1 MQEQFND
8 TLDFRRYFRIL
19 RQGKWLYALC
29 LAGALVLAIVYAAIS
44 KPVYRHYAN
53 ILIEAD
59 EGGGG
64 GLSSLLGNSS
74 MANLFSL
81 SGLGSSTLDDELQV
95 MASHDCFVRTAKTLG
110 LNRMYFERN
119 GLTKDLLFHTSPVLV
134 EAPTEYFD
142 TLLNPLKVNI
152 ELEGNGKVSAR
163 VSKGFLG
170 WKTLATVEHQP
181 LPCTITWE
189 TGSLLLLKSDCYT
202 DEERT
207 IQVNVSGYNGAAFGL
222 ESEIVMEQVNKK
234 ANAIALSMKHPE
246 KEYAHEV
253 LRAHIQSYREM
264 RKEHKGQKA
273 VRQIGFLDERIGML
287 MNELDTVQ
295 TNMRDF
301 MSGNSLVDVENQTKI
316 LLARNEG
323 LQDSILRAETR
334 LQLCRMVSDVLN
346 ASPEDFPPL
355 TGMGNDRQIE
365 QYNALV
371 LQRNQLKVSAK
382 EGNSALDVNT
392 QQLTT
397 LRQLV
402 LENMQLTIAQNQQI
416 LQRMKAEQAKSAS
429 SLGQMPSA
437 GLEYLNRERDLQVK
451 NGLLLFLL
459 QQRENSMM
467 SAMSRSEAGYIF
479 EPPYTAKKKD
489 YSKKIIIAALLFV
502 LAIFGATFL
511 VFGWAMWKNEL
522 VDDSDLPSGWR
533 EHGRSTANDLRR
545 LLMADTEVQRLY
557 IQPLSGAEQSVAALK
572 DSFLKAGAQYQYLQ
586 EQDLASLFE
595 LSDVKLNAQQRL
607 VLIVPSRQL
616 KRSEFSRL
624 VAGVD
629 PTYCYVLCQK

>member
-1 MQEQFND
+1 MQYQPND
-8 TLDFRRYFRIL
+8 TLDLRRYFRIL
-19 RQGKWLYALC
+19 RQGRWVYALC
-29 LAGALVLAIVYAAIS
+29 LAAALVLAIVYAAIS
-44 KPVYRHYAN
+44 KPVYRHYAD

-142 TLLNPLKVNI
+142 TLPSPLKVKI

-170 WKTLATVEHQP
+170 WKTLAAIEHQT
-181 LPCTITWE
+181 LPCTITWP
-189 TGSLLLLKSDCYT
+189 TGSLLLIKSDCYT
-202 DEERT
+202 DEKRT

-222 ESEIVMEQVNKK
+222 ESEVVMEQANKK
-234 ANAIALSMKHPE
+234 ANAIVLWMKHPE
-246 KEYAHEV
+246 KKYAHEV
-253 LRAHIQSYREM
+253 LSTHIQSYRAM
-264 RKEHKGQKA
+264 RKEHKGEKA

-301 MSGNSLVDVENQTKI
+301 LSGNSLVDVENQTKI
-316 LLARNEG
+316 LLARSEG
-323 LQDSILRAETR
+323 LQDSILRVETR

-346 ASPEDFPPL
+346 ATPEDFPPL
-355 TGMGNDRQIE
+355 TGLGNDRQIE

-416 LQRMKAEQAKSAS
+416 LQRMKSEQAKSAS

-489 YSKKIIIAALLFV
+489 YGKKLIIAAFLFV
-502 LAIFGATFL
+502 LAFVGATVL
-511 VFGWAMWKNEL
+511 VFGWAMWKNQL
-522 VDDSDLPSGWR
+522 VDDSDLPGGWR
-533 EHGRSTANDLRR
+533 EHGRATANDLRR
-545 LLMADTEVQRLY
+545 LIMADAEVQRLFV
-557 IQPLSGAEQSVAALK
+557 QPLPGAEQGVSDLK
-572 DSFLKAGAQYQYLQ
+572 DSFLKAGAQYQYLR
-586 EQDLASLFE
+586 EQDLALLFE
-595 LSDVKLNAQQRL
+595 FSDVKLNAQQRL
-607 VLIVPSRQL
+607 VLVVPSQQI
-616 KRSEFSRL
+616 KRSDFARL

-629 PTYCYVLCQK
+629 PTYCYVLCLQ

>member
-142 TLLNPLKVNI
+142 TLPNPLKVKI
-152 ELEGNGKVSAR
+152 ELEVNGKVSAR

-323 LQDSILRAETR
+323 LQDSILRVETR

-545 LLMADTEVQRLY
+545 LLMADAEVQRLY
-557 IQPLSGAEQSVAALK
+557 IQPLSGAEQSVTALK

-616 KRSEFSRL
+616 KRSDFSRL